1 MDKATIH
8 QTNLLCWGDVMK
20 IDEILNFEPKVNVQM
35 LLFLFLNA
43 VAFDSLYWITED
55 FVDSGEV
62 IIVKWVV
69 YAVAF
74 VGSLTAFKLE
84 FTRLNKNNELFKID
98 EFGVG
103 YSARNWKNE
112 DAFIIRILKT
122 VKQKFKT
129 SEMYSGEHIQLC
141 IDQIIKRME

>member
-1 MDKATIH
+1 MDKATIRP
-8 QTNLLCWGDVMK
+8 TNLRCWGGAMNIDK
-20 IDEILNFEPKVNVQM
+20 ILKFEPKVNVQM

-55 FVDSGEV
+55 FIDSGEV
-62 IIVKWVV
+62 IIVKWIV

-84 FTRLNKNNELFKID
+84 FNRLNKREQIFLID
-98 EFGVG
+98 DFGVG

-122 VKQKFKT
+122 VKQMFK
-129 SEMYSGEHIQLC
+129 SGEMYSGEEIQLQ